1 MHLAGNQTL
10 KSLNLKATP
19 KRLAI
24 LGLLGEEMTYLSP
37 EDVWHRLKGQFSRIG
52 LPTVYRNLEELAAGG
67 VVTKVIHPDRKLYY
81 HFCPNRDHHHHFIC
95 LACRRVEDVDICGLE
110 NIEREVGERIGGK
123 VLSHLVQVNGL
134 CRACAAGEPGAG
146 GTEGMAS

>member
-10 KSLNLKATP
+10 KSLNLRATP

-24 LGLLGEEMTYLSP
+24 LGLLGEEMSYLSP
-37 EDVWHRLKGQFSRIG
+37 EDICHRLKGQFSRIG
-52 LPTVYRNLEELAAGG
+52 LPTVYRNL
-67 VVTKVIHPDRKLYY
+67 
-81 HFCPNRDHHHHFIC
+81 
-95 LACRRVEDVDICGLE
+95 EDVDICGLE

-134 CRACAAGEPGAG
+134 CRACAAGEPGIGA
-146 GTEGMAS
+146 EGMAS